1 MKATWKN
8 TDEYISAC
16 LPEQQPYL
24 HEMRAF
30 LASCLPHAEEV
41 ISYGMPSFKLD
52 KLHIYFAAFKKHLGF
67 YPGSGSTLDKF
78 ADELKNYAYSKGG
91 LQIPYTQ
98 RLPKTLLK
106 KIIKERQREI
116 KEKNK
121 I

>member
-1 MKATWKN
+1 MKASWKN

-24 HEMRAF
+24 IEMRTF
-30 LASCLPHAEEV
+30 LASCLPNAEEV
-41 ISYGMPSFKLD
+41 ISYGMPAFKQE
-52 KLHIYFAAFKKHLGF
+52 KLVIYYAAFKKHIGF
-67 YPGSGSTLDKF
+67 YPGSGSTLQKF
-78 ADELKNYAYSKGG
+78 ATELTDYNFSKGG

-116 KEKNK
+116 KEKMK
-121 I
+121 S

>member
-1 MKATWKN
+1 MKASWKN

-24 HEMRAF
+24 IEMREF
-30 LASCLPHAEEV
+30 LASCLPKAEEV
-41 ISYGMPSFKLD
+41 ISYGMPAFKQD
-52 KLHIYFAAFKKHLGF
+52 KLVIYYAAFKKHIGF
-67 YPGSGSTLDKF
+67 YPGSGSTLQKF
-78 ADELKNYAYSKGG
+78 ATVLSDYIFSKGG

-116 KEKNK
+116 KEKMK
-121 I
+121 S

>member
-8 TDEYISAC
+8 TDDYISAC

-24 HEMRAF
+24 IEMRAF
-30 LASCLPHAEEV
+30 LASCLPNAEEV
-41 ISYGMPSFKLD
+41 ISYGMPAFKQD
-52 KLHIYFAAFKKHLGF
+52 KLVIYFAAFKKHVGF
-67 YPGSGSTLDKF
+67 YPGSGSTLQKF
-78 ADELKNYAYSKGG
+78 AEELTGYTFSKGG

-116 KEKNK
+116 KEKIK
-121 I
+121 S